1 MSVTVEKKE
10 NNMAVL
16 TIEVDAA
23 KFIEAVEQAYQK
35 QKNRITLPGFR
46 KGRAP
51 RRMIQ
56 KMYGNQIF
64 FEEAANLILQTTYE
78 DAVKES
84 GEQVMSRPRIDITQ
98 IEEGKPFIYTATV
111 ALKPEV
117 TLGQYRGVEIPK
129 KEITVTDEEIMAEI
143 DREREQNAR
152 DVDVDDRS
160 VQDGDRIRLD
170 FDGSVDGESFEG
182 GQASDFD
189 LTIGSGSFIPGFEEQ
204 IIGKMIGEEFDV
216 NVTFPEDYHAEAL
229 KGKPAVFRCKVN
241 GISEHQVPELND
253 EFVQDVSEFDTVDE
267 YKADVEQRIRERKE
281 AAQKTENENAAVKA
295 ALANAVMEIP
305 DAMVEDQAQ
314 NLADEFA
321 QRIQS
326 QGMNMQQYLQIT
338 GMNEQML
345 ADQMKPQALERIRN
359 SLLLEAVTKAENIE
373 ISDERLDEE
382 IGKMAESYRMEKE
395 KLYDL
400 MGEESRN
407 QMKQDLAV
415 QEAVKII
422 ADNAVEVD
430 MPEEK
435 VDLEENPG
443 EDSEEN

>member
-1 MSVTVEKKE
+1 M
-10 NNMAVL
+10 
-16 TIEVDAA
+16 
-23 KFIEAVEQAYQK
+23 
-35 QKNRITLPGFR
+35 
-46 KGRAP
+46 
-51 RRMIQ
+51 
-56 KMYGNQIF
+56 
-64 FEEAANLILQTTYE
+64 
-78 DAVKES
+78 
-84 GEQVMSRPRIDITQ
+84 
-98 IEEGKPFIYTATV
+98 
-111 ALKPEV
+111 
-117 TLGQYRGVEIPK
+117 
-129 KEITVTDEEIMAEI
+129 
-143 DREREQNAR
+143 
-152 DVDVDDRS
+152 
-160 VQDGDRIRLD
+160 
-170 FDGSVDGESFEG
+170 
-182 GQASDFD
+182 
-189 LTIGSGSFIPGFEEQ
+189 
-204 IIGKMIGEEFDV
+204 
-216 NVTFPEDYHAEAL
+216 
-229 KGKPAVFRCKVN
+229 
-241 GISEHQVPELND
+241 
-253 EFVQDVSEFDTVDE
+253 DE

-359 SLLLEAVTKAENIE
+359 SLLLEAVAKAENIE